1 MIAVPFLDDI
11 PSRVAQCFRDGWV
24 VGSLLLL
31 AVAVQAA
38 PSNAL
43 PDDLDE
49 WSAKYGFALLLH
61 DDRDLYLL
69 PAAAA
74 QLPRDKERGCNY
86 FPISANTSA
95 GTR

>member
-11 PSRVAQCFRDGWV
+11 PSHVAQCFRDGWV

-49 WSAKYGFALLLH
+49 WSTKYDFALLLR
-61 DDRDLYLL
+61 DDRDLYLPL
-69 PAAAA
+69 ATAA
-74 QLPRDKERGCNY
+74 QLPRDK
-86 FPISANTSA
+86 
-95 GTR
+95 